1 MCKKQTSVSK
11 GSTESEI
18 ISVDA
23 GLRMDGIPAFDLLD
37 FVIKVLHSSFNQ
49 PKKSK
54 ENVQGNLL
62 HDTPSRKHS
71 TTILKNATSIMFPQ
85 TWSVE

>member
-1 MCKKQTSVSK
+1 MCKKQIFCFK
-11 GSTESEI
+11 GSTESET

-37 FVIKVLHSSFNQ
+37 FVIKVLYSSSNQ

-54 ENVQGNLL
+54 ENVQGNLQ
-62 HDTPSRKHS
+62 HDTPSR
-71 TTILKNATSIMFPQ
+71 
-85 TWSVE
+85 